1 MVDKVDVVLHA
12 AAASD
17 WHETLEISMRRNVH
31 ATMQLL
37 TLAKQMKQL
46 KIFLHV
52 SSAFVV
58 CREGG
63 AHEVEER
70 IYPLGFDVDDVV
82 HELSTMK
89 SSKMSK
95 SSPKLLQ
102 RFANTHAFTKAL
114 GEIMLITH
122 KENVPL
128 AIVRPAHLGAT
139 YREPF
144 SGWVDSLSVAGSLFT
159 YTGLGIVN
167 FVPGNP
173 DHLVDL
179 VPCDY
184 ASNLILTAIAQL
196 GSGPEGHLARAED
209 IPIFHISSSHHP
221 LTWGYAAQT
230 MSKYWQKNTPKQ
242 AVAAPSVYMI
252 KKHALYRAQFLIKY
266 KAPAKIYSGFAKV
279 LGTDFH
285 RQQATKLKS
294 FVTKCQTLNEQI
306 FHFVDNEWI
315 FDTSHSDRLRDQLW
329 KISMAQDS
337 FSSNS
342 LEAEKFDFDFTTID
356 WHVFINYY
364 CWGLSKFV
372 LKESGASSVP
382 PTLRELRHGRL
393 PSRDLDGRFESKP
406 WLADFYFCYNAS
418 RHVAYPS
425 VRQQRELNAQ
435 VLSSAAV
442 KEAMKTVSQ
451 QKSIPESVLQVKAKE
466 IMDRM
471 ATMQQKAYLQ
481 VLAWFFRKIW
491 RHIYQLIDV
500 NENMLMKL
508 FEYQKKSAIVLIPSH
523 RSYIDFLI
531 TSYILYAYDFPA
543 PMIAA
548 GEDFLNMSFVSN
560 LLRFGGA
567 FFLRR
572 TFRGDM
578 LYNAIFTEYVQ
589 RLLIMGFPVEFF
601 VEGTRSR
608 SGKLLQPKLGLV
620 TMLTDTY
627 FNKQIND
634 ITFFPINLNY
644 EKVMEDAAYTREWMG
659 EKKKAENLEN
669 LLKATS
675 IFKQKWGR
683 ISLKFCP
690 PIPLSAYAERF
701 TREMNENQHKISA
714 SPSSQSTSLEVSKK
728 DNAAK
733 RPYDPFQ
740 HEDDRKDLNVAL
752 AHQIVYDINQ
762 ATIWSPLAIVGSV
775 LLSSRTHGMQLNVL
789 LQKCDW
795 LIAEIL
801 RREAAFEE
809 WIVEFPPD
817 EVATRALNDYG
828 EYLSQKSRSHLIT
841 LSEPKSAL
849 VLAFYRNRL
858 LHEFARD
865 SYVMSTYFAL
875 SGLQNTSN
883 PMFPTL
889 PNSSSTY
896 GRVKP
901 TTARVDSTWKF
912 PAISRNALSREAEF
926 LASVIN
932 KEFVYKVHPD
942 ESERIQETIEQHV
955 KLGWLEKVSGED
967 GEELIRLVSSEA
979 AHDALVYFS
988 SLITSFIDSYWTALL
1003 TIAALKPSSIQR
1015 TAFGQRIH
1023 EAADR
1028 LAQEGTITTLESC
1041 SRETLNAALSTMLRL
1056 GILKG
1061 ENFGEVVSVAPK
1073 YLAPGALLAPLTRL
1087 TKLRT
1092 SSIFNGHN
1100 SNASNGSN
1108 ANSNENVSNAA
1119 SAEET
1124 ARSLVASFP
1133 MPAKL

>member
-1 MVDKVDVVLHA
+1 
-12 AAASD
+12 
-17 WHETLEISMRRNVH
+17 MRRNVH

-37 TLAKQMKQL
+37 TLAKQMKHL

-63 AHEVEER
+63 AHDVEER

-89 SSKMSK
+89 SSKMSRH
-95 SSPKLLQ
+95 SPKLLQ

-128 AIVRPAHLGAT
+128 AIVRPSHLGAT

-144 SGWVDSLSVAGSLFT
+144 AGWVDSLSVAGSLFT

-184 ASNLILTAIAQL
+184 AANLMLTAIAQL
-196 GSGPEGHLARAED
+196 GSGPEGQLARAED
-209 IPIFHISSSHHP
+209 IPIFHVSSSHHP

-230 MSKYWQKNTPKQ
+230 MSKYWQKHTPKQ

-252 KKHALYRAQFLIKY
+252 KKHSLYRAQFLLKY
-266 KAPAKIYSGFAKV
+266 EAPAKIYSGIARV

-285 RQQATKLKS
+285 KQQASKLKS
-294 FVTKCQTLNEQI
+294 FVTKCQTLNDQL

-315 FDTSHSDRLRDQLW
+315 FDTSHSDRLREQLLRH
-329 KISMAQDS
+329 
-337 FSSNS
+337 SNNAE
-342 LEAEKFDFDFTTID
+342 EARRFDFDFTTID
-356 WHVFINYY
+356 WHVFLNYY

-372 LKESGASSVP
+372 MKESSVPAAP
-382 PTLRELRHGRL
+382 PTLRELRGGRL
-393 PSRDLDGRFESKP
+393 PSRDLDGRFSSKP
-406 WLADFYFCYNAS
+406 WIADLYFCYHAS

-435 VLSSAAV
+435 VLASESVKSA
-442 KEAMKTVSQ
+442 MRTVSQ

-491 RHIYQLIDV
+491 RHIYKNIDV
-500 NENMLMKL
+500 NEPMLMKL
-508 FEYQKKSAIVLIPSH
+508 FEYAKKSAIVLIPSH

-531 TSYILYAYDFPA
+531 TTYILFAYDFPA

-572 TFRGDM
+572 TFRGDT

-589 RLLIMGFPVEFF
+589 RLLIMGFPIEFF

-620 TMLTDTY
+620 NMLTDTY

-634 ITFFPINLNY
+634 ITFFPININY
-644 EKVMEDAAYTREWMG
+644 ERVMEDAAYTREWMG
-659 EKKKAENLEN
+659 EKKKAESLEN
-669 LLKATS
+669 LVKASS
-675 IFKQKWGR
+675 ILTQSWGR
-683 ISLKFCP
+683 ITLKFCP
-690 PIPLSAYAERF
+690 PIPLSTYAERF
-701 TREMNENQHKISA
+701 AAQVNEKSNSRALTAATSSA
-714 SPSSQSTSLEVSKK
+714 VSSATNDSKK
-728 DNAAK
+728 EV
-733 RPYDPFQ
+733 RLFDPFK
-740 HEDDRKDLNVAL
+740 HEEDRKDINIAL

-762 ATIWSPLAIVGSV
+762 AHIWSPLAVVGSV
-775 LLSSRTHGMQLNVL
+775 LLSSRMHGMQLSVL
-789 LQKCDW
+789 LQKTDW

-801 RREAAFEE
+801 RRENAYEE
-809 WIVEFPPD
+809 WIVDRPAD
-817 EVATRALNDYG
+817 EIATKALNDFG
-828 EYLSQKSRSHLIT
+828 EYLVQKQRSHLIT

-865 SYVMSTYFAL
+865 SYVMSTYLAL
-875 SGLQNTSN
+875 SGLTNAAN

-889 PNSSSTY
+889 AHSSSSY
-896 GRVKP
+896 GRAKSS
-901 TTARVDSTWKF
+901 TIRLDSGYRF
-912 PAISRNALSREAEF
+912 PAVPVSSLVKEAEF
-926 LASVIN
+926 LALIIN

-942 ESERIQETIEQHV
+942 EPERIPETIEEHIR
-955 KLGWLEKVSGED
+955 LGWLECVHPSEINSDNSNENGSEVYV
-967 GEELIRLVSSEA
+967 RLVASET
-979 AHDALVYFS
+979 AHDALIYFS
-988 SLITSFIDSYWTALL
+988 SLISSFIDSYWTAML
-1003 TIAALKPSSIQR
+1003 TIAAYKPSSIQR
-1015 TAFGQRIH
+1015 SAFGQRVH
-1023 EAADR
+1023 EASDR
-1028 LAQEGTITTLESC
+1028 LVQEGTLTTLESC
-1041 SRETLNAALSTMLRL
+1041 SRETLNAALSTMLRI
-1056 GILKG
+1056 GVLKG
-1061 ENFGEVVSVAPK
+1061 ENFGEIISVAPK
-1073 YLAPGALLAPLTRL
+1073 YTSSNNAALFDLLTRL

-1092 SSIFNGHN
+1092 SVIINNVATGPTA
-1100 SNASNGSN
+1100 NAP
-1108 ANSNENVSNAA
+1108 AA
-1119 SAEET
+1119 DAEET
-1124 ARSLVASFP
+1124 ARTLAASFP
-1133 MPAKL
+1133 TPAKL